1 MRRGTTPT
9 IKIKLKGCDIN
20 NLEKIYVTF
29 KQGKYEFEKSM
40 DQLNTSDETLFIKL
54 SQDETLQLDASSN
67 MHSDGHYL
75 RSITSNQGKKVQ
87 FKLWNQWS
95 NQKGRYVD
103 FSCAPGSGRL
113 NHKIEPHR
121 IHPGRCKNI
130 SSGTDSRNDGVFR
143 ITIYSV

>member
-54 SQDETLQLDASSN
+54 SQDEALQLDAMKNVLIQVRAKTKDENVIASN
-67 MHSDGHYL
+67 
-75 RSITSNQGKKVQ
+75 IK
-87 FKLWNQWS
+87 
-95 NQKGRYVD
+95 
-103 FSCAPGSGRL
+103 
-113 NHKIEPHR
+113 
-121 IHPGRCKNI
+121 
-130 SSGTDSRNDGVFR
+130 
-143 ITIYSV
+143 SVPVEDILKEGMI